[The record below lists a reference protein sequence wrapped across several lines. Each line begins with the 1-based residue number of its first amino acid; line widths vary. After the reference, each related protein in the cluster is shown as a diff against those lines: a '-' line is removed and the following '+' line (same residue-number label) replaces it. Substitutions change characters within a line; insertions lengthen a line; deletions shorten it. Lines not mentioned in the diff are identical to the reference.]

1 MQREGPSTEP
11 MTTSGRFADHL
22 YVSRATVKTHVESI
36 YLKLG
41 VSCRSDAVAL
51 VGAAGSGFEP
61 EGQAQ

>member
-1 MQREGPSTEP
+1 VDEEKLAMQREGPSTEP

-41 VSCRSDAVAL
+41 VSCPVTAPL
-51 VGAAGSGFEP
+51 PLGA
-61 EGQAQ
+61 

>member
-36 YLKLG
+36 YLRLG
-41 VSCRSDAVAL
+41 VSCPVTAPL
-51 VGAAGSGFEP
+51 PLGA
-61 EGQAQ
+61 